1 MLSSCWSFMINTHTR
16 IISND
21 MDGSTFEHIVDC
33 LESLRISTRCD
44 VPLAILGH
52 IPSFIAEMIWLH

>member
-1 MLSSCWSFMINTHTR
+1 MIDAHAHT
-16 IISND
+16 IYDDMVGSN
-21 MDGSTFEHIVDC
+21 FEHNVDY

-52 IPSFIAEMIWLH
+52 SPLFY